1 MKVLI
6 VYYSTYGN
14 VFSMAKLVAEGV
26 SEVAGAEPVLRR
38 VPELMPDALV
48 ESNAGMKAG
57 RDAQK
62 DVPLVTMD
70 DFKDAGAIAFGTP
83 TRFGNVSAQLKNQI
97 DQLSGLWLQGSFEGK
112 PAGVFVSTGSL
123 HGGQE
128 TTSLTLMAPLLH
140 LGFVLV
146 GVPYSVKELFTT
158 TGGGSPYGPGHIAGP
173 DGKRAVDPEEATVCR
188 VFGRRLAQIGL
199 KLQNG

>member
-14 VFSMAKLVAEGV
+14 VFGMAKLVSEGMGEVEGV
-26 SEVAGAEPVLRR
+26 EPVLRR
-38 VPELMPDALV
+38 VPELMPESLVDSNDA
-48 ESNAGMKAG
+48 MKAG
-57 RDAQK
+57 RDGQK
-62 DVPLVTMD
+62 DVPLVTLD
-70 DFKDAGAIAFGTP
+70 DFKEAGAIAFGTP

-146 GVPYSVKELFTT
+146 GVPYSVPELFTT

-173 DGKRAVDPEEATVCR
+173 DGKRAIDEQEAAICR
-188 VFGRRLAQIGL
+188 AFGRRLAQIGL
-199 KLQNG
+199 KLRNP

>member
-14 VFSMAKLVAEGV
+14 VFSMARLVEEGV
-26 SEVAGAEPVLRR
+26 REVEGAEPVLRR
-38 VPELMPDALV
+38 APELMPQSLV
-48 ESNAGMKAG
+48 ASNADMLAG

-62 DVPLVTMD
+62 DVPLVTME
-70 DFKDAGAIAFGTP
+70 DFKEAGAIAFGTP
-83 TRFGNVSAQLKNQI
+83 TRFGNVAAQLKNQI

-128 TTSLTLMAPLLH
+128 TTCLTLMAPLLH
-140 LGFVLV
+140 LGFVVV
-146 GVPYSVKELFTT
+146 GVPYSVPELFTT

-173 DGKRAVDPEEATVCR
+173 DGKRAVDPQEAAICR
-188 VFGRRLAQIGL
+188 AFGRRLATVGL
-199 KLQNG
+199 KLQKG

>member
-38 VPELMPDALV
+38 VPELMPESLV
-48 ESNAGMKAG
+48 ESNADMKAG

-62 DVPLVTMD
+62 DVVLVTTD
-70 DFKDAGAIAFGTP
+70 DFKEAGAIAFGTP

-97 DQLSGLWLQGSFEGK
+97 DQLSGLWLQGGFEGK
-112 PAGVFVSTGSL
+112 PAGVFVSTASL

-128 TTSLTLMAPLLH
+128 TTALTLMAPLLH
-140 LGFVLV
+140 LGMVLV
-146 GVPYSVKELFTT
+146 GVPYSVQELFTT

-173 DGKRAVDPEEATVCR
+173 DGKRGVDPQEAAICR
-188 VFGRRLAQIGL
+188 TFGRRLAQIGL

>member
-14 VFSMAKLVAEGV
+14 VYKMANLIAEGV
-26 SEVAGAEPVLRR
+26 KQVPGAEPVVRT
-38 VPELMPDALV
+38 VPELIPQTVIDGRAD
-48 ESNAGMKAG
+48 MKAG

-62 DVPLVTMD
+62 SVPLVTLD
-70 DFKDAGAIAFGTP
+70 DFRDAGAIAFGTP

-97 DQLSGLWLQGSFEGK
+97 DQLTSLWLKGALEGK

-128 TTSLTLMAPLLH
+128 TTCLTLMAPLLH

-146 GVPYSVKELFTT
+146 GVPYSTPELFTT
-158 TGGGSPYGPGHIAGP
+158 TGGGSPYGPGHVAGGDNKRDIDP
-173 DGKRAVDPEEATVCR
+173 QEAAICRVLGKR
-188 VFGRRLAQIGL
+188 LAEIGL
-199 KLQNG
+199 KLQK